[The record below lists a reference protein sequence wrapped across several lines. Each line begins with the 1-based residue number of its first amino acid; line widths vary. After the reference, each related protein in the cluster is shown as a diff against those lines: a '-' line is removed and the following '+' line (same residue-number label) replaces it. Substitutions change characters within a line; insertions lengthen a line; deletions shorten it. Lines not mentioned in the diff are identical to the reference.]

1 LKEDW
6 KKNQQIAFA
15 AVMLA
20 RMSGDRSRDLEPDD
34 RQRVIAKAYGVL
46 RLFGIFTKRVTYV
59 VDRDRRIAGV
69 FHHELSARKHLD
81 DLEALLAS
89 RGAA

>member
-34 RQRVIAKAYGVL
+34 RQRVIAKLQDAKAPALWIELVAEAREL
-46 RLFGIFTKRVTYV
+46 NDAETQLIFGEKLP
-59 VDRDRRIAGV
+59 AG
-69 FHHELSARKHLD
+69 LKLLD
-81 DLEALLAS
+81 
-89 RGAA
+89 